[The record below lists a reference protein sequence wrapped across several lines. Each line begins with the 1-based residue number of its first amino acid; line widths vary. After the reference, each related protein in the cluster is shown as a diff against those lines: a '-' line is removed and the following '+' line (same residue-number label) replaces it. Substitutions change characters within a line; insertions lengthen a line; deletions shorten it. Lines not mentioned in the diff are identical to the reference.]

1 MFGILLTIINLLYY
15 ALFILIL
22 ARIILS
28 WVNVSSYQLYQIRD
42 LVFRLTEPIL
52 APIRHLLRRLLP
64 STAGIDFSPMI
75 VLIGAWFLRS
85 LLIQLLF

>member
-1 MFGILLTIINLLYY
+1 MFGILFTIINLLYY

-28 WVNVSSYQLYQIRD
+28 WVNVSSYQLYQIRE

-52 APIRHLLRRLLP
+52 APVRRLLP

-85 LLIQLLF
+85 LLIQILF

>member
-52 APIRHLLRRLLP
+52 APIRRLLP